1 MGGIVT
7 GIEGLV
13 NGITSTVGLGNVFST
28 PSNSNNQSSN
38 QNDALLQ
45 KQQEQLD
52 EEERQ
57 NQLLIKQ
64 QQDQQ
69 LEIQKQVDAANAD
82 QQAEIQRKRKNA
94 LNVMQGGGLLEQNN
108 NSLLG

>member
-7 GIEGLV
+7 GVEGLV
-13 NGITSTVGLGNVFST
+13 NGLTSTVGLGNVFDMT
-28 PSNSNNQSSN
+28 GGSN
-38 QNDALLQ
+38 QNTNALQ
-45 KQQEQLD
+45 GKQDELT
-52 EEERQ
+52 EEEKQ

-69 LEIQKQVDAANAD
+69 VQIQKQVDAAQQD
-82 QQAEIQRKRKNA
+82 QQAQINRKRKNA
-94 LNVMQGGGLLEQNN
+94 LNVLQGGGLLEQNN